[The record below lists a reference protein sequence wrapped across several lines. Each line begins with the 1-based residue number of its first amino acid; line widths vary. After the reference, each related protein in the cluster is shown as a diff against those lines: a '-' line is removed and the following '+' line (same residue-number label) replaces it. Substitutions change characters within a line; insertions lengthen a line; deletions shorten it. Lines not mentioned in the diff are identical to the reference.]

1 MPFPSGSWKYSDEMM
16 GQSTLIRMLGE
27 IDMNRALLFT
37 VYLALT
43 VSPSEFAA
51 AQTGSYPT
59 KPIRWI
65 VPFAPGGSV
74 DTLARLAGTEISKNL
89 GQQVIIDNRTGA
101 SGNIGTEVVARAA
114 PDGYTI
120 GSNTVPFVANTF
132 LYKKVPYD
140 VLSDFAPVSLMA
152 ATGNVMTVHP
162 SLPVRSVR
170 DLLQLA
176 KSKPGALDYGTAG
189 IGTNPHIAGELFN
202 YLGKVNLVA
211 VHYKGGYPALVAT
224 IAGEVP
230 ITVTSILES
239 AAHITAGKLRAVGVT
254 KLKRSPALPEV
265 PTIAEAGLPG
275 YEFAAWHILVAPK
288 GTPTGVV
295 SLLSENVKRILFA
308 PGAPKHYEDRGLDVI
323 ASSPEEAANHLKN
336 EMSKWGKVIKERGM
350 RAD

>member
-1 MPFPSGSWKYSDEMM
+1 MDSRCYIGP
-16 GQSTLIRMLGE
+16 T
-27 IDMNRALLFT
+27 
-37 VYLALT
+37 
-43 VSPSEFAA
+43 AA
-51 AQTGSYPT
+51 AFFLKRPWGDRMNKILLGTVCFAVTLAPARFAGAQPATYPA

-74 DTLARLAGTEISKNL
+74 DILARLAGAELSKNL
-89 GQQVIIDNRTGA
+89 GQQVVIDNRTGA

-140 VLSDFAPVSLMA
+140 VLSDFAPISLMA

-176 KSKPGALDYGTAG
+176 KSKPGALNYGTAG
-189 IGTNPHIAGELFN
+189 VGTNPHIAGELFN

-239 AAHITAGKLRAVGVT
+239 AAHVTAGKLRALGVT
-254 KLKRSPALPEV
+254 MVRRSPALPGV
-265 PTIAEAGLPG
+265 PTIGEAGLLG
-275 YEFAAWHILVAPK
+275 YEFAAWHILFAPK
-288 GTPTGVV
+288 GTPPAVV
-295 SLLSENVKRILFA
+295 ALINDNLKRILLA
-308 PGAPKHYEDRGLDVI
+308 PGAPKQYEDRGLDVV
-323 ASSPEEAANHLKN
+323 ASSPEEAATHLKN
-336 EMSKWGKVIKERGM
+336 EMSKWAKVIRERGM

>member
-1 MPFPSGSWKYSDEMM
+1 MYKVLLL
-16 GQSTLIRMLGE
+16 TL
-27 IDMNRALLFT
+27 
-37 VYLALT
+37 YLALII
-43 VSPSEFAA
+43 SPAKFAA
-51 AQTGSYPT
+51 AQASYPV

-74 DTLARLAGTEISKNL
+74 DTLARLTGAELSKNL
-89 GQQVIIDNRTGA
+89 GQQVVIDNRTGA

-140 VLSDFAPVSLMA
+140 VLNDFTPVSLMA
-152 ATGNVMTVHP
+152 STGNVMTVHP

-170 DLLQLA
+170 ELLQLA
-176 KSKPGALDYGTAG
+176 KSKPGALNYGTAG

-239 AAHITAGKLRAVGVT
+239 ASHVTAGKLRAIGVT
-254 KLKRSPALPEV
+254 MLKRSPALRDV

-275 YEFAAWHILVAPK
+275 YEFAAWHILIAPK
-288 GTPTGVV
+288 GAPGAVV
-295 SLLSENVKRILFA
+295 SLLNENVKRILLA
-308 PGAPKHYEDRGLDVI
+308 AGAPKQYEDRGLDVI
-323 ASSPEEAANHLKN
+323 ASSPEEAATHLRN
-336 EMSKWGKVIKERGM
+336 EANKWGKVIKERGM

>member
-1 MPFPSGSWKYSDEMM
+1 MQKLLLAAVLFGVCLGS
-16 GQSTLIRMLGE
+16 
-27 IDMNRALLFT
+27 A
-37 VYLALT
+37 
-43 VSPSEFAA
+43 EFAR
-51 AQTGSYPT
+51 AQPASYPV

-74 DTLARLAGTEISKNL
+74 DILARLAGAELSKNL
-89 GQQVIIDNRTGA
+89 GQQVVIDNRTGA

-140 VLSDFAPVSLMA
+140 VLNDFAPISLMA
-152 ATGNVMTVHP
+152 STGNVLTVHP
-162 SLPVRSVR
+162 SLPVRTVR
-170 DLLQLA
+170 ELLQLA
-176 KSKPGALDYGTAG
+176 KSKPGSLNYGTAG

-224 IAGEVP
+224 ISGEMP

-239 AAHITAGKLRAVGVT
+239 APHVIAGKLRALGVT
-254 KLKRSPALPEV
+254 MLKRSPALPGV

-275 YEFAAWHILVAPK
+275 YEFAAWHMLFAPR
-288 GTPTGVV
+288 GTPPAIVG
-295 SLLSENVKRILFA
+295 LLNENLKRILLA
-308 PGAPKHYEDRGLDVI
+308 PGAPKQYQERGLDVI
-323 ASSPEEAANHLKN
+323 ASSPEEAATHLKN